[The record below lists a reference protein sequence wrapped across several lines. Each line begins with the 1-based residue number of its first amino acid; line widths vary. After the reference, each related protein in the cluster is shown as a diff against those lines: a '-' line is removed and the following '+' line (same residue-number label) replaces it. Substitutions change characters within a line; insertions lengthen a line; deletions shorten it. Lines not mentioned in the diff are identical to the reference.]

1 VVDAENGGAA
11 FRKMLL
17 SVYLK
22 PAITPARMVVD
33 VRQQYAVP
41 KVRILNFLGHF
52 SMKIRCQNYIIR
64 RNESLFFEETQKF
77 STFTAAKTLEMKIK
91 PSAIFVMPI
100 LLWALASCQNTTP
113 IDDTVETPIDTLSV
127 LQHVQEKGKLVA
139 VTNCEVIN
147 YNTQTGKPSGF
158 EFELLSDFCNANG
171 LELEMLVNE
180 NLDSCFCLL
189 DSCKVDMVA
198 IGIGANKDM
207 KRRYLLTNPILMQ
220 RSVLVQRL
228 PKDWNKMSTENE
240 VENQLLRSSV
250 DLAGKTIHLPTGS
263 HEVKLLEHLSDQI
276 GDTIYIVQ
284 NDSLNSVD
292 LVQAVASGLID
303 YTVVEEYVARMA
315 SIGLRGLD
323 TKLNISVEQPLC
335 WAVHNH
341 DGDSSLLLALNGWID
356 NFEQRNLNRILA
368 KYVNKSNVFVT
379 RKPTDGQLSQFD
391 GIIKQAAKKIG
402 WDWRLLASLIY
413 QESRFRMDLES
424 DKGAFGLMQLMPVVM
439 EKYGIDYDAT
449 PEEQLEAGGQLI
461 SFLDDCLSN
470 KVADSTE
477 RVKFVLAAYNSGLG
491 HVYDAQ
497 RLAEK
502 YGKYPDVW
510 DNNVDYFILNKSKK
524 QYYNDTCCHN
534 GYLRGT
540 ETYRF
545 VEEVLDRFYQYQ
557 AIYN

>member
-1 VVDAENGGAA
+1 
-11 FRKMLL
+11 
-17 SVYLK
+17 
-22 PAITPARMVVD
+22 
-33 VRQQYAVP
+33 
-41 KVRILNFLGHF
+41 
-52 SMKIRCQNYIIR
+52 
-64 RNESLFFEETQKF
+64 
-77 STFTAAKTLEMKIK
+77 MKIK
-91 PSAIFVMPI
+91 PFAIFVMP
-100 LLWALASCQNTTP
+100 LLFWVMVSCQNTVP
-113 IDDTVETPIDTLSV
+113 ITDDVETPVDTISA
-127 LQHVQEKGKLVA
+127 LQHVLEKGKFVA
-139 VTNCEVIN
+139 VTNCEAIN
-147 YNTQTGKPSGF
+147 YNTRAGKPSGF
-158 EFELLSDFCNANG
+158 EFELLSDFCKANG
-171 LELEMLVNE
+171 LELEMIVNE
-180 NLDSCFCLL
+180 NLDSCFSLL
-189 DSCKVDMVA
+189 DSCKVDIVA

-228 PKDWNKMSTENE
+228 PKDWNQMSTENE

-250 DLAGKTIHLPTGS
+250 DLAGKTIHLPSGS
-263 HEVKLLEHLSDQI
+263 HVVKLLEHLSDQI
-276 GDTIYIVQ
+276 GDTIYIVE

-292 LVQAVASGLID
+292 LVQAVAAGKID

-315 SIGLRGLD
+315 SIDLRGLD
-323 TKLNISVEQPLC
+323 TKLNVSVEQPLG
-335 WAVHNH
+335 WAVHNN
-341 DGDSSLLLALNGWID
+341 DGDSSLLIALNGWID

-368 KYVNKSNVFVT
+368 KYVNKGNVFV
-379 RKPTDGQLSQFD
+379 KHQPAEGQLSEFD
-391 GIIKQAAKKIG
+391 DIIKQAAKNIG

-413 QESRFRMDLES
+413 QESHFKLDLES

-439 EKYGIDYDAT
+439 EKYGIGYDAT

-461 SFLDDCLSN
+461 CFLDECLAN

-477 RVKFVLAAYNSGLG
+477 RVKFILAAYNSGLG

-545 VEEVLDRFYQYQ
+545 VEEVLDRYYQYQ
-557 AIYN
+557 ASYN

>member
-1 VVDAENGGAA
+1 
-11 FRKMLL
+11 MLG
-17 SVYLK
+17 K
-22 PAITPARMVVD
+22 F
-33 VRQQYAVP
+33 
-41 KVRILNFLGHF
+41 K
-52 SMKIRCQNYIIR
+52 QNIGI
-64 RNESLFFEETQKF
+64 EE
-77 STFTAAKTLEMKIK
+77 
-91 PSAIFVMPI
+91 
-100 LLWALASCQNTTP
+100 
-113 IDDTVETPIDTLSV
+113 DTLV
-127 LQHVQEKGKLVA
+127 MNELQQLKDTLTVFDHLKGKGTLVA
-139 VTNCEVIN
+139 VTNCEAIN

-158 EFELLSDFCNANG
+158 EYELLSDFCNANG
-171 LELEMLVNE
+171 LKLEMLVNE
-180 NLDSCFCLL
+180 NMDSCFRLL

-276 GDTIYIVQ
+276 GDTIYIVE

-315 SIGLRGLD
+315 SIGLHGLD
-323 TKLNISVEQPLC
+323 TKLSVSVEQPLG
-335 WAVHNH
+335 WAIHNH
-341 DGDSSLLLALNGWID
+341 DGDSSLLLALNSWID

-368 KYVNKSNVFVT
+368 KYVNKGNVFGM
-379 RKPTDGQLSQFD
+379 RKPAEGQLSQFD

-413 QESRFRMDLES
+413 QESHFKLDLES
-424 DKGAFGLMQLMPVVM
+424 EKGAFGLMQLMPVVM
-439 EKYGIDYDAT
+439 ERYDIGYDAT
-449 PEEQLEAGGQLI
+449 PEEQLEAGGKLLTYLGEC
-461 SFLDDCLSN
+461 FEN
-470 KVADSTE
+470 RVADSAE
-477 RVKFVLAAYNSGLG
+477 RVKFVLASYNAGPG

-497 RLAEK
+497 RLAVK
-502 YGKYPDVW
+502 YGKDPEVW

-524 QYYNDTCCHN
+524 QYYSDTCCKA

-545 VEEVLDRFYQYQ
+545 VEEVLDRYYQYQ
-557 AIYN
+557 ASYN

>member
-1 VVDAENGGAA
+1 MHKRQLKNIG
-11 FRKMLL
+11 LIL
-17 SVYLK
+17 S
-22 PAITPARMVVD
+22 
-33 VRQQYAVP
+33 
-41 KVRILNFLGHF
+41 F
-52 SMKIRCQNYIIR
+52 
-64 RNESLFFEETQKF
+64 LFFAACDNVDSMLGKFKQNIGIEE
-77 STFTAAKTLEMKIK
+77 
-91 PSAIFVMPI
+91 
-100 LLWALASCQNTTP
+100 
-113 IDDTVETPIDTLSV
+113 DTLV
-127 LQHVQEKGKLVA
+127 MNELQQLKDTLTVFDHLKEKGTLVA
-139 VTNCEVIN
+139 VTNCEAIN

-158 EFELLSDFCNANG
+158 EYELLSDFCNANG
-171 LELEMLVNE
+171 LKLEMLVNE
-180 NLDSCFCLL
+180 NMDSCFRLL

-276 GDTIYIVQ
+276 GDTIYIVE

-315 SIGLRGLD
+315 SIGLHGLD
-323 TKLNISVEQPLC
+323 TKLNVSVEQPLG

-341 DGDSSLLLALNGWID
+341 DGDSSLLLALNSWID

-368 KYVNKSNVFVT
+368 KYVNKGNVFGM
-379 RKPTDGQLSQFD
+379 RKPAEGQLSQFD

-413 QESRFRMDLES
+413 QESHFKLDLES
-424 DKGAFGLMQLMPVVM
+424 EKGAFGLMQLMPVVM
-439 EKYGIDYDAT
+439 ERYDIGYDAT
-449 PEEQLEAGGQLI
+449 PEEQLEAGGKLLKYLGEC
-461 SFLDDCLSN
+461 FEN
-470 KVADSTE
+470 RVADSAE
-477 RVKFVLAAYNSGLG
+477 RVKFVLASYNAGPG

-497 RLAEK
+497 RLAVK
-502 YGKYPDVW
+502 YGKDPEVW

-524 QYYNDTCCHN
+524 QYYSDTCCKA

-545 VEEVLDRFYQYQ
+545 VEEVLDRYYQYQ
-557 AIYN
+557 ASYN